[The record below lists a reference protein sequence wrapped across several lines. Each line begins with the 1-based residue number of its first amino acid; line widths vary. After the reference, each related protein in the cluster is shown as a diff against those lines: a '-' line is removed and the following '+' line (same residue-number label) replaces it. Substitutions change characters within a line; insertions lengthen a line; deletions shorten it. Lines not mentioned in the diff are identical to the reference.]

1 MAPISLMRRRT
12 RLRTRPSRPPSRRRA
27 ARVAAQQRRFRAAS
41 AHRHRRH
48 RRSRLRQAPSPAR
61 PPRRRCLHQIRSA
74 AIVSLFQPTRRR
86 PAPNRPHARCP
97 PAPTRAAMAAPFASP
112 PSPRA
117 LRRCTSRS
125 TGPVRDCASRWSG
138 TGTTDS
144 PLARRSSSL
153 ATTTFQSTSHPS
165 ARFISRTVRAAA
177 LRTRV
182 YPDLCAH

>member
-1 MAPISLMRRRT
+1 MAPISLTRRRT
-12 RLRTRPSRPPSRRRA
+12 RQRTRPSRPPLHPRA
-27 ARVAAQQRRFRAAS
+27 VARVAAAVRRPRLLC
-41 AHRHRRH
+41 RRRRH
-48 RRSRLRQAPSPAR
+48 RRSRLQQAPSPAR

-74 AIVSLFQPTRRR
+74 AIASLFQPTRRR

-165 ARFISRTVRAAA
+165 ARFITRTVRAAA